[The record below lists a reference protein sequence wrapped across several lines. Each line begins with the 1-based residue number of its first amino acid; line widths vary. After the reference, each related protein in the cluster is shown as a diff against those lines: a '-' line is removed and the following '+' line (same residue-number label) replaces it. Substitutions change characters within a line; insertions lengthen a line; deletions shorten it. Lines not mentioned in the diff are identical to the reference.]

1 MVRTIR
7 RAGCGLLIALCCCQ
21 CGRETAPGEA
31 AGAGPEE
38 APARAGH
45 AEPILPVPAPP
56 SVSPEKLELGKQLF
70 HETALSGASR
80 KVSCATCHALE
91 KGGTTGKPPAGAVTG
106 EAEPYD
112 IPTVFNAAHQ
122 FAHFWNGR
130 AQSLEA
136 VIQASIRAENVMDG
150 SWDAIIPAL
159 AENPDYVARFERIYP
174 EGGLT
179 EASVEDALTSFVRSL
194 TTPNSAFD
202 RWLAGGELAEEA
214 RKGYDAFKELGCV
227 RCHQGAGVGGNLF
240 ASFGSYLSARTQV
253 SNSDLGRFNVTNDES
268 HRYQF
273 KVPSLRNVALTSPYF
288 HDGSVPGLGDAVRAM
303 AQHQLGRSISDGEV
317 QSIVAFLETLT
328 GSSLLG
334 ATAGIQP

>member
-21 CGRETAPGEA
+21 CGREPSPRDTGGTP
-31 AGAGPEE
+31 PEE
-38 APARAGH
+38 APAAAAH
-45 AEPILPVPAPP
+45 AEPILPIPAPP
-56 SVSPEKLELGKQLF
+56 DVAPEKLELGRQLF

-80 KVSCATCHALE
+80 KVSCATCHDLE
-91 KGGTTGKPPAGAVTG
+91 KGGTTGKPPAGAVAA
-106 EAEPYD
+106 ESEPYD

-150 SWDAIIPAL
+150 SWEAIIPAL

-174 EGGLT
+174 EAGLS
-179 EASVEDALTSFVRSL
+179 ESSVEDALTSYVRSL
-194 TTPNSAFD
+194 STPNAAFD
-202 RWLAGGELAEEA
+202 RWLAGGDLAADA
-214 RKGYDAFKELGCV
+214 REGYGLFKELGCV

-240 ASFGSYLSARTQV
+240 ASFGSYLSARERV
-253 SNSDLGRFNVTNDES
+253 SNSDLGRFNVTNNES

-273 KVPSLRNVALTSPYF
+273 KVPGLRNVVLTAPYF
-288 HDGSVPGLGDAVRAM
+288 HDGSVAKLEDAVRAM
-303 AQHQLGRSISDGEV
+303 AQHQLGLSLSDGEV
-317 QSIVAFLETLT
+317 QSIIAFLETLT
-328 GSSLLG
+328 GSSLLSAVAEG
-334 ATAGIQP
+334 HP